1 MKYYFLEQQTLLSLL
16 DKSTTESHFCFGPST
31 SFFLKLLVIA
41 LHFSPVAY
49 WTLFDLAGSSSSVTP
64 FCLFILFMGFSWQE
78 YWNGLPFPPPVGHIL
93 SESSTGTHSMAHS
106 FTELGKPLHHNKVVI
121 CKGEPKFKGLKK

>member
-41 LHFSPVAY
+41 ICSFAY
-49 WTLFDLAGSSSSVTP
+49 WTPSNMGGSSGVIP